1 MFTQRLEFL
10 FFTGHSFTW
19 YGEDPDKK
27 YNTPWKDHD
36 SVNDDNGKNKGK
48 IPCTAHWKKFSEEFL

>member
-48 IPCTAHWKKFSEEFL
+48 IPCTAH